1 MPLVR
6 ITLRDDTP
14 SDTRRA
20 IADGVHRAMV
30 AAIGIP
36 DGDRFQVLDARPADS
51 IIADPGY
58 LGVDRQNV
66 VFVQITLV
74 RGRSAEKKQALYRAV
89 ADELATAGVRAA
101 DVVVVLTETG
111 REDWSLGDG
120 AAQLLDEELLRRH
133 GWTPPSA

>member
-1 MPLVR
+1 MPLVT
-6 ITLRDDTP
+6 ITLRDDTAP
-14 SDTRRA
+14 ESQRA

-36 DGDRFQVLDARPADS
+36 EADRFQVINARPAGS
-51 IIADPGY
+51 VIAHPTY

-66 VFVQITLV
+66 VIVEIRLV
-74 RGRSAEKKQALYRAV
+74 RGRPAEKKQALFRAI
-89 ADELATAGVRAA
+89 ADELGAVGVRTE
-101 DVVVVLTETG
+101 DVMVVLTENG

-120 AAQLLDEELLRRH
+120 AAQLLDEELLKAH